1 MARGG
6 DNMKRK
12 WYQRLLALTLAF
24 TLAVG
29 TPAFAGTQTGETVVQ
44 DASRQSQTLEQ
55 RAASK
60 AQSLIGLYGATNIQY
75 ALMHDGEMI
84 LSNAKGIDD
93 RKKKTQVTT
102 DQVYCVASISKMFTT
117 TAVMQL
123 VEKGKVDLDAPVT
136 RYVTDF
142 KMADSRYKDI
152 TVRMLLNHSSGLMG
166 GQLMNAFLF
175 EDNDTYYHD
184 SLLQRLRSERLKA
197 DPGAF
202 SVYCNDGFV
211 LAEIVVERVSGMSFT
226 KYLEK
231 NICAPLGLSHTKTPL
246 SLTAKDQAV
255 GMYLTK
261 GGEKLPTEYVNCIGT
276 AGVYSTAEDLCKF
289 GMAYTDDNN
298 KLLSENAKQ
307 ATRVA
312 EGRNGR
318 WPGGETGLLDFG
330 LGWDSVSVY
339 PFSKYGI
346 SAVEKAGDSL
356 LCHGELVVLPE
367 YKLSVAVLTVGA
379 SSTID
384 AVLAHY
390 LAQEYLKDN
399 GLLEEK
405 KLDEKFAVD
414 KAKVPSEIKEKYSGY
429 YTTTYQSC
437 KVTINDEGL
446 EYYSLLNP
454 DKKVKFWYTTDGD
467 FVLSTGNEKLSF
479 VTEDG
484 VDYLIDTQYITL
496 PGIGTAYSK
505 MYAGQKTPD
514 NPLSKKVQAA
524 WKKRDNKNFLIL
536 DEKYTSL
543 LYQVEMPAMEPKLS
557 EAQSG
562 YVHGDRI
569 VDANNAEFF
578 TTIPQN
584 ISRSLFDY
592 SFKTDK
598 NGTEYILHSDG
609 SKWGI
614 REDFVKNLSAKASY
628 SVSIDKKTGY
638 AKWYKVGKKT
648 AGKMMTATLGKNQ
661 KGMVAVY
668 DKNGVLVNN
677 SYVSGKTK
685 VKLPKGGYA
694 VFAGEKGTSF
704 RVKIR

>member
-1 MARGG
+1 
-6 DNMKRK
+6 MKRK

-24 TLAVG
+24 TFAVG
-29 TPAFAGTQTGETVVQ
+29 TPTFAGTQTGETVVQ
-44 DASRQSQTLEQ
+44 EASDQSQTLEQ

-93 RKKKTQVTT
+93 REKKTQVTT
-102 DQVYCVASISKMFTT
+102 DQVYCVASISKVFTT

-123 VEKGKVDLDAPVT
+123 VEQGKIDLDASVT

-142 KMADSRYKDI
+142 QMADARYKDI

-184 SLLQRLRSERLKA
+184 TLLKRLRSERLKA

-226 KYLEK
+226 DYLEK

-246 SLTAKDQAV
+246 SLTEKDQAA

-261 GGEKLPTEYVNCIGT
+261 GGEKLPTEYANCIGT
-276 AGVYSTAEDLCKF
+276 AGVYATAEDLCRF
-289 GMAYTDDNN
+289 GMTYTDDHNE
-298 KLLSENAKQ
+298 LLSESSKQ
-307 ATRVA
+307 ATFVA

-318 WPGGETGLLDFG
+318 WPDGETGLLDFG

-339 PFSKYGI
+339 PFSQYGI
-346 SAVEKAGDSL
+346 KAIEKAGDSL
-356 LCHGELVVLPE
+356 LCHGELVILPE

-384 AVLAHY
+384 AVFAHY
-390 LAQEYLKDN
+390 LAQEYLKDC

-405 KLDEKFAVD
+405 KLDEKFAVE
-414 KAKVPSEIKEKYSGY
+414 KAKVPEELKEKYSGY
-429 YTTTYQSC
+429 YTTMYQSC
-437 KVTINDEGL
+437 KITINDEGL
-446 EYYSLLNP
+446 EYYSLSDPN
-454 DKKVKFWYTTDGD
+454 KKIKFWYTTDGD
-467 FVLSTGNEKLSF
+467 FVFPTGAEKLTF
-479 VTEDG
+479 VTEEG
-484 VDYLIDTQYITL
+484 TDYLIDAQYITL

-505 MYAGQKTPD
+505 MYAGQKTSG

-524 WKKRDNKNFLIL
+524 WKKRDNKSFLIL
-536 DEKYTSL
+536 DEKYSSL
-543 LYQVEMPAMEPKLS
+543 LYQVEIPAMEPTLS
-557 EAQSG
+557 QAQPG
-562 YVHGDRI
+562 YVHGNRI
-569 VDANNAEFF
+569 VDADNAVFF
-578 TTIPQN
+578 TTIPQEC
-584 ISRSLFDY
+584 SRSLFDY
-592 SFKTDK
+592 SFKTGK
-598 NGTEYILHSDG
+598 NGVEYMLHSDG

-614 REDFVKNLSAKASY
+614 REDFVSNLSAKASY

-648 AGKMMTATLGKNQ
+648 AGKTMVAASGKNQ
-661 KGMVAVY
+661 KGTVAVY

-677 SYVSGKTK
+677 SYTSGETK
-685 VKLPKGGYA
+685 VKLPKSGYV
-694 VFAGEKGTSF
+694 VFAGEKGASF
-704 RVKIR
+704 RVKIK